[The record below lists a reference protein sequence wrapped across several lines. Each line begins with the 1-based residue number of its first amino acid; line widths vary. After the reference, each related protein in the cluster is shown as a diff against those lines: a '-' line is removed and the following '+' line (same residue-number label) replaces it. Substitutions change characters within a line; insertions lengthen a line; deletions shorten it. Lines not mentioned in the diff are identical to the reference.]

1 VASIR
6 YWYPEIPIFLIKDS
20 FNGEFSTEELER
32 VWKIKTYQTA
42 NRYFGWGMSKLEPVF
57 TEQGTRMLILDSDTV
72 FAGRVL
78 DRLEQFPQQFIVNF
92 EKQPAQRVKEI
103 YFDLDKLRE
112 FDSGF
117 VYKGDTFNTGQ
128 YVATGG
134 ILRRE
139 DFTGVN
145 WETIPPSLTHPETF
159 KNGEQGILNYVLLK
173 KAAAGEL
180 TVAGEPFMR
189 WPGYGIDDIS
199 VENLHDASPY
209 QSVIH
214 WAGLTRS
221 RLSSMV
227 RHDILQFFENYYY
240 SRISLGPLLKVSR
253 RVAHFLADLNKRMKG
268 RLFGSRTGSTFAPAN
283 GRVQTPATSTSN

>member
-6 YWYPEIPIFLIKDS
+6 YWYPAIPIFLIKDS
-20 FNGEFSTEELER
+20 FNGEFSTEEIER
-32 VWKIKTYQTA
+32 VWKIKIYQTA

-57 TEQGTRMLILDSDTV
+57 TERGTRMLILDSDTV

-78 DRLEQFPQQFIVNF
+78 DRLEQFPQQFVVSF

-112 FDSGF
+112 FDAAF
-117 VYKGDTFNTGQ
+117 VYAGDTFNTGQ

-145 WETIPPSLTHPETF
+145 WETSPPSLRHPEIF

-180 TVAGEPFMR
+180 TVAGESFMR

-221 RLSSMV
+221 RLSSMI

-240 SRISLGPLLKVSR
+240 SRISLGPLLMVSR
-253 RVAHFLADLNKRMKG
+253 SGTQFLANLNKRIRRK
-268 RLFGSRTGSTFAPAN
+268 LFGSGVGSSITSAN
-283 GRVQTPATSTSN
+283 RRVQTPATSASN